1 MIRGVL
7 FDMDGVLLDSERQGK
22 GYLMGASEKLGYP
35 MTEDNFNHLLGLT
48 HAASR
53 AYLTGVFGPDYP
65 YDGVYGEFHQ
75 RLLEDASSGQLPV
88 KKGVAECFRGL
99 KERGIRTALATSSPR
114 EVVEQYISGT
124 PALQNVLDEI
134 VCGPEVAHSKPE
146 PDIYLEAAHRLG
158 LTPAE
163 CIGVED
169 SRAGVRSLRAAG
181 VISVMVPDLVPFGP
195 DEAPFVDHCLPDLTC
210 LCPLIDRVN
219 LNAPL
224 RG

>member
-53 AYLTGVFGPDYP
+53 AYLTGVFGPGYP
-65 YDGVYGEFHQ
+65 YDGVYGAFHQ

-114 EVVEQYISGT
+114 EVVEQYIAGT

-146 PDIYLEAAHRLG
+146 PDIYLKAARRLG
-158 LTPAE
+158 LIPAE

-181 VISVMVPDLVPFGP
+181 VLSVMVPDLVPFGP

-210 LCPLIDRVN
+210 LCTLIDRVN
-219 LNAPL
+219 LGAAL

>member
-22 GYLMGASEKLGYP
+22 GYLTGASQRLGYP
-35 MTEDNFNHLLGLT
+35 MTEENFNRLLGLT

-65 YDGVYGEFHQ
+65 YDQVFGEFHQ
-75 RLLEDASSGQLPV
+75 RLLEDARTGRLPV
-88 KKGVAECFRGL
+88 KKGVAECFQGL
-99 KERGIRTALATSSPR
+99 KQRGVRTALATSSPR
-114 EVVEQYISGT
+114 EIVEQYISGT
-124 PALQNVLDEI
+124 PALQGVLDQI
-134 VCGPEVAHSKPE
+134 VCGPEVANSKPA

-158 LTPAE
+158 LSPAE
-163 CIGVED
+163 CVGVED

-181 VISVMVPDLVPFGP
+181 VISVMVPDLLPFGP

-210 LCPLIDRVN
+210 LCPLIDRIN
-219 LNAPL
+219 LNAQV